1 MPSSHDWINNPLSVV
16 KGMFEDFIIDRN
28 TPQHTPQTSP
38 LLKKLDMDVLVW
50 CGYTWSV
57 VVRPVGCTAKFSKRR
72 QFMSYYL
79 SMSLHTNTMNSLHLV
94 PTKDS
99 VANQLVSG
107 ALQLARD
114 TALFL
119 DEMQLEQGQLDTSG
133 VWNIPALGNMI
144 SWQKV
149 DYDFN
154 YHKVEFPCNIN
165 VLITSEGRSLLP
177 VSTKASNKILL
188 ATSAIPSDKYVCVV
202 KCLCS

>member
-1 MPSSHDWINNPLSVV
+1 
-16 KGMFEDFIIDRN
+16 
-28 TPQHTPQTSP
+28 
-38 LLKKLDMDVLVW
+38 MDVLCW

-72 QFMSYYL
+72 QFMSYHL
-79 SMSLHTNTMNSLHLV
+79 NMSLHTNTMNSLHLV
-94 PTKDS
+94 PKKDS

-133 VWNIPALGNMI
+133 VWNIPALGNLI

-177 VSTKASNKILL
+177 VRTKASNKILL
-188 ATSAIPSDKYVCVV
+188 ATSAIPSDKSGIPPGQQVC
-202 KCLCS
+202 SHIQYTRDMSHA